1 VVVRNLP
8 RVACLYQIGCKYL
21 HPYTEILAF
30 YEIFNMAAV
39 RHLGFIDGSRG
50 TTVVVHCHDRRSNVK
65 VSS

>member
-1 VVVRNLP
+1 
-8 RVACLYQIGCKYL
+8 
-21 HPYTEILAF
+21 
-30 YEIFNMAAV
+30 MAAV